1 MGDERVERQLVAILA
16 ADVTGYS
23 RLMGVDEEGTLAALK
38 AHRRA
43 LIDPT
48 IAANRGRIVKTTGDG
63 MLVAFPSVVDA
74 VRCAVDVQHGMVE
87 RNAAVPEDHRIVFR
101 VGINLGDVILDED
114 DIYGDGVNVAARLE
128 ALAPPGGIY
137 VSRVVRDQ
145 VRDKIDVTFA
155 NMGKQHVKNI
165 ARPVQVF
172 RIVLPG
178 ESWRFAAFWRRL
190 HPKRLLVA
198 TAAVLTV
205 LAIAGAVL
213 MLEPWRVRVEAASMA
228 KMAFP
233 LPDRPSIAVLP
244 FVNLS
249 GDKADAYIAD
259 GFTEDVTDAISKIP
273 SLFVISRTS
282 TDPYKGDTAPI
293 HEVAEQLGVRYLLKG
308 SIQRGGGDLRV
319 RVQLID
325 AVDGVQLWSEK
336 YDHDDHDLFAV
347 QDDITANIAA
357 ELDLRVNHGE
367 DDRFHVGSTDNL
379 DAWAAF
385 SQGMENY
392 LNFTPEGNLRARE
405 QFEHAVKLD
414 PHFWRAK
421 NRVAW
426 TYFEGATL
434 AFTPDRKAWLDEAR
448 RINQEVLAAAPNFAA
463 AHRLRSRLL
472 TVEGDYDGA
481 LVEAKKAI
489 ELDPNGAEQYYALGR
504 LMFETGK
511 YQEALDS
518 LGRARRLNPNSPIYY
533 FEYIGRSLLALHR
546 TDAALE
552 IFAQGTQRWPDSPV
566 MVMGF
571 LLANSLAGHN
581 KEARAQVAKLLSIDP
596 SYTLQREIVSNA
608 SLKDRALAQMFEDA
622 ARRAGL
628 PE

>member
-1 MGDERVERQLVAILA
+1 M
-16 ADVTGYS
+16 
-23 RLMGVDEEGTLAALK
+23 
-38 AHRRA
+38 
-43 LIDPT
+43 
-48 IAANRGRIVKTTGDG
+48 
-63 MLVAFPSVVDA
+63 
-74 VRCAVDVQHGMVE
+74 
-87 RNAAVPEDHRIVFR
+87 
-101 VGINLGDVILDED
+101 
-114 DIYGDGVNVAARLE
+114 
-128 ALAPPGGIY
+128 
-137 VSRVVRDQ
+137 
-145 VRDKIDVTFA
+145 
-155 NMGKQHVKNI
+155 
-165 ARPVQVF
+165 
-172 RIVLPG
+172 LPG
-178 ESWRFAAFWRRL
+178 ESWRLAAFWRRL
-190 HPKRLLVA
+190 HPKRLGVAVVAALTLVA
-198 TAAVLTV
+198 L
-205 LAIAGAVL
+205 AGAVL
-213 MLEPWRVRVEAASMA
+213 VFEPWRVRVEAASVA

-244 FVNLS
+244 FANLS
-249 GDKADAYIAD
+249 SNPADAYIAD

-282 TDPYKGDTAPI
+282 TDPYKGGAMPM
-293 HEVAEQLGVRYLLKG
+293 HEVAEALGVRYILKG
-308 SIQRGGGDLRV
+308 SVQRDGGALRV

-325 AVDGVQLWSEK
+325 AVGGVQLWSEK

-347 QDDITANIAA
+347 QDDITANIAT

-385 SQGMENY
+385 SQGMAAY

-405 QFEHAVKLD
+405 LFQHAVALD
-414 PHFWRAK
+414 AHFWRAK
-421 NRVAW
+421 NRIAW
-426 TYFEGATL
+426 TYFQDATL
-434 AFTPDRKAWLDEAR
+434 AFTDDRKAALTEAA
-448 RINQEVLAAAPNFAA
+448 RINQEVLEAAPNFAA

-472 TVEGDYDGA
+472 TVEGDYGGA
-481 LVEAKKAI
+481 LAEAKKAI
-489 ELDPNGAEQYYALGR
+489 ELDPNGAEQYYVLGR

-518 LGRARRLNPNSPIYY
+518 LARARRLNPNGPIYY

-552 IFAQGTQRWPDSPV
+552 VFAQGAARWPDSPV
-566 MVMGF
+566 MVMGL

-596 SYTLQREIVSNA
+596 SYTLQREVVSNA
-608 SLKDRALAQMFEDA
+608 SLKDRALAKMFEDA